1 MWVVPGLLAVAGAA
15 VAVTWLNAGV
25 WMGRLYGA
33 ERRAKGREFEPSVEE
48 VACLAGHLV
57 ELRLLAMYDAGRIV
71 VSRSGDVTAT
81 AAAATTS
88 TDPEDYFEAAAVRT
102 LGPTRTGDMRTL
114 TMWLDDDA
122 PPHAVRRR
130 LVAAGLLNDAKLL
143 DRASLAEESMALVSF
158 VVAAVGVAAF
168 VYALVRGENWLLP
181 LLAFPA
187 LFAVARLAI
196 VLVDMYGDFGRHTGL
211 GSRVLS
217 EARSADRR
225 EHGPTVD
232 RHEHAPMAVALA
244 GMSALPAGHALR
256 ICLEASR
263 ARASARARGGRSTHR
278 SHGGGGYS
286 GRSCGGNGPIGCG
299 TSCGSNCGS

>member
-1 MWVVPGLLAVAGAA
+1 MWVVPGLLVGAGTAVAA
-15 VAVTWLNAGV
+15 TWLNAGV
-25 WMGRLYGA
+25 WMGKLYGI
-33 ERRAKGREFEPSVEE
+33 ERRAKGREFDPSVEE

-57 ELRLLAMYDAGRIV
+57 ELRLLKMHDAGRIV

-81 AAAATTS
+81 VTA
-88 TDPEDYFEAAAVRT
+88 TDPEDYFEAAAVRS

-143 DRASLAEESMALVSF
+143 DRASLAEELMVLVSF

-168 VYALVRGENWLLP
+168 VYALVRDESWLLP
-181 LLAFPA
+181 LLAFSV
-187 LFAVARLAI
+187 LFAVARLA
-196 VLVDMYGDFGRHTGL
+196 VALVDMYGDFSRHTGL

-225 EHGPTVD
+225 EHGPTAD
-232 RHEHAPMAVALA
+232 RREHAPMAVALV
-244 GMSALPAGHALR
+244 GMSALPAEHALR
-256 ICLEASR
+256 VCLEASR
-263 ARASARARGGRSTHR
+263 ARASARARASRSTRR
-278 SHGGGGYS
+278 SHSGGSYS
-286 GRSCGGNGPIGCG
+286 GRSCGSNGPIGCG

>member
-1 MWVVPGLLAVAGAA
+1 MWVIPSLLVGAAAA
-15 VAVTWLNAGV
+15 VAASWLNAGV
-25 WMGRLYGA
+25 WMGKLYRA
-33 ERRAKGREFEPSVEE
+33 ERRSKGREFDPSPEE

-57 ELRLLAMYDAGRIV
+57 ELRLLQMYDAGRIV

-81 AAAATTS
+81 STS
-88 TDPEDYFEAAAVRT
+88 APASTGPEADFEAAAIRE
-102 LGPTRTGDMRTL
+102 LGPTRTGDLRMLTL
-114 TMWLDDDA
+114 WLDDDA

-130 LVAAGLLNDAKLL
+130 LVAAGLLHDRKLL
-143 DRASLAEESMALVSF
+143 DRASLAEESMVLASF
-158 VVAAVGVAAF
+158 AVAVVGVAAF
-168 VYALVRGENWLLP
+168 VYALVRHENWLLP

-196 VLVDMYGDFGRHTGL
+196 TLVDMYGDFSWHTGL

-232 RHEHAPMAVALA
+232 RREHAPMAVALA
-244 GMSALPAGHALR
+244 GLSALPAKHALR

-263 ARASARARGGRSTHR
+263 ARARARARANRGTRPSP
-278 SHGGGGYS
+278 SGGGYS
-286 GRSCGGNGPIGCG
+286 GRSCGSSGPIGCG
-299 TSCGSNCGS
+299 TSCGSSCGS